1 MSLIH
6 FLKKLFSVIFH
17 IFLVVYRN
25 RNTDRN
31 AFICLPVIFERTRFP
46 RPVIFRGLLGQRGM
60 LMTFLKSFFCSRA
73 PSHFT
78 ITDKFSSTMAELR
91 SWVFSA
97 SLNLKIFMR
106 ISALCSQVHSLAY
119 STKDRAFAFSG
130 GSFNFKMCTFARTLW
145 DLPLLRLWILS
156 TPSFSI
162 FHCWTWALILATSAQ
177 WCPLLPGVHFSWL
190 FLGSMP

>member
-1 MSLIH
+1 MLECSLTNLICPIGN
-6 FLKKLFSVIFH
+6 FSSEFNSFFKKTFSVIFH

-31 AFICLPVIFERTRFP
+31 AFIFLLVIFERTRFP

-91 SWVFSA
+91 SFLCLSELEDIHKNIRPVFSG
-97 SLNLKIFMR
+97 SLT
-106 ISALCSQVHSLAY
+106 SL
-119 STKDRAFAFSG
+119 
-130 GSFNFKMCTFARTLW
+130 
-145 DLPLLRLWILS
+145 
-156 TPSFSI
+156 
-162 FHCWTWALILATSAQ
+162 FHQ
-177 WCPLLPGVHFSWL
+177 G
-190 FLGSMP
+190 